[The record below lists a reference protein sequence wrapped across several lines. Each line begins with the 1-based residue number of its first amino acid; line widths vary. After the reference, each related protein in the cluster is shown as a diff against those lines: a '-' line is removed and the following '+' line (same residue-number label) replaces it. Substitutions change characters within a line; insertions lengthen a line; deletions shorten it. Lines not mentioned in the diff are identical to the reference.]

1 MLLNRPNKHTMNNVY
16 KLLNQLESKIPLSET
31 LDEKISQANVAWHI
45 EHSLLVIDSIRKFIV
60 DSNPKDYKWSFN
72 FTRSLVL
79 LIKTFPRG
87 RAKAPKSVRPVTQLT
102 NSNLRTHLEATRT
115 SISVLETLPKNS
127 YFKHP
132 IFGKLNSKQTIIF
145 FEIHTNHHL
154 KIIKD
159 IIKQ

>member
-1 MLLNRPNKHTMNNVY
+1 MKKLNIV
-16 KLLNQLESKIPLSET
+16 LNQLEAKIPLSET
-31 LDEKISQANVAWHI
+31 SNKKISQANVAWHI
-45 EHSLLVIDSIRKFIV
+45 EHSLLVIDSIRNFIV
-60 DSNPKDYKWSFN
+60 DSNPKAYKRSFN

-87 RAKAPKSVRPVTQLT
+87 RAKAPKSVRPLTQLT
-102 NSNLRTHLEATRT
+102 NSNLLTHLDATRT

-127 YFKHP
+127 YFEHP
-132 IFGKLNSKQTIIF
+132 IFGKLNSKQTILF

-154 KIIKD
+154 KIIED